1 MAYYNPIPFFIFDME
16 DEDNDILKEDPEEEN
31 LENKDDEE
39 DEEDDYNDYNYE
51 E

>member
-1 MAYYNPIPFFIFDME
+1 MTHYKHMPLIVLNME
-16 DEDNDILKEDPEEEN
+16 DEDNDILEKDPKEEN